1 MKTNGDNV
9 NGILFLIQSDSHD
22 SAYMDGRIEAL
33 VERLREKIETIRDE
47 EYKSNI
53 VNAVCKSLR
62 EKYKNIGEESS
73 R

>member
-1 MKTNGDNV
+1 
-9 NGILFLIQSDSHD
+9 
-22 SAYMDGRIEAL
+22 MDGRIEAL